1 MTVND
6 SVTQP
11 NGIAKRF
18 PLPFTS
24 RFVSIDFSI
33 LPYRLVVQEESK
45 GGCLLI

>member
-18 PLPFTS
+18 PLPLTS

-33 LPYRLVVQEESK
+33 LPYRLVVQEASK
-45 GGCLLI
+45 GSCLLA